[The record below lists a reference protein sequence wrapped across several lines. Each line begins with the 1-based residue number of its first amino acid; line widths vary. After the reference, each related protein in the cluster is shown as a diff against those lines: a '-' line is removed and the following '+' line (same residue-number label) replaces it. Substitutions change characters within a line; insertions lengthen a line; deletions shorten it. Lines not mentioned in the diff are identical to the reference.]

1 MNSCVLAHSIAETSS
16 IVGVGRTSLYQ
27 AIHSGALRAIKS
39 GRRTLILRS
48 DLLQWMESLP
58 AKTVKVINQAGDQE
72 GK

>member
-1 MNSCVLAHSIAETSS
+1 MMSKFVFSIAETSS
-16 IVGVGRTSLYQ
+16 IVGIGRTSLYE
-27 AIHSGALRAIKS
+27 AIHSGALRAIKR

-58 AKTVKVINQAGDQE
+58 EKTVKVINQAGNQE

>member
-1 MNSCVLAHSIAETSS
+1 MNGLVLAHSIAETCS
-16 IVGVGRTSLYQ
+16 IVGLGRTSLYE
-27 AIHSGALRAIKS
+27 AIRSGALPAVKH

-58 AKTVKVINQAGDQE
+58 PITVKVNQAGDQE